1 MRIEVPLGGY
11 APRLTTRQV
20 FRSRSSLLLRGL
32 VSRNS
37 QSATFA
43 LRIGF
48 SAATAV
54 LVLVGASL
62 NVTGR
67 SGAAAFFAVVAGL
80 LGLAAGALNTNWQA
94 SVPLGGAALLLMLV
108 SAQFNLR
115 DGNLVIQ
122 IAGLV
127 LLGLGGFV
135 GSIAYRSLSGAIER
149 HVDDLEG
156 LRTQLEH
163 KHRAFLAA
171 TSDANDVKRPGDV
184 AAFANIAQQA
194 GADFACYYASSA
206 DGKQF
211 VPQPPGIGLERLHP
225 QPVLRGVEGVGPL
238 LNAIESGTAYV
249 GSDQTG
255 LTELVNYLPEDLH
268 VASLMAVPM
277 HIGDQ
282 VGGFILLGKK
292 SEDFDDDDKRL
303 AVTLTLRAGAQL
315 ASAHAVAISR
325 RESARYTLMNELI
338 KEASG
343 KTMEATL
350 QLVLEKGKQVIGYN
364 AGAAVLFQPD
374 DTYVA
379 LGAAA
384 DSARIE
390 GPLAKVRNGE
400 SVLRSLITEDEHI
413 YSGLQPDRKGG
424 AVNEALTPIHGTGG
438 VIGALCLGRNSTTS
452 FMQRDVAAL
461 DELGSMAGVV
471 LENSR
476 ILQAVTGQASKL
488 DTALDALG
496 EISQALTTVTQG
508 SKVLEQKTLETAVR
522 VTMST
527 AGLLTRTT
535 PEEMQKVIMSLGFP
549 AEVDELVFQNGQGI
563 VGAVMLSARATA
575 VPDISAS
582 FDMGNPPDLASY
594 GLESAICMP
603 MLEDG
608 RLWGTLSVFDA
619 KKREWTTNDQR
630 VLATLG
636 NQGVVA
642 VRNAELYDNNQRS
655 IWELKNLQEAL
666 QAATSTLDL
675 NQVLEQV
682 LAGAAKASSAQIG
695 CLALEDSGMLVLK
708 GGFGTDSTTAERLAL
723 GLGGEI
729 CRDVMSTGTPVMQ
742 AMEHETKTDSPLNP
756 RAVLCVPI
764 TLRGKP
770 QGVLFLANYQV
781 GHIFTDDH
789 RNLVTELAA
798 QAAVAIDNARL
809 FKDREEVIIAS
820 LEALANAVD
829 ARDPYTRGH
838 SERVTQ
844 YSLMIAR
851 QMKYAPKDPG
861 AWLRLERGGRLH
873 DIGKIGVPDAIL
885 QKTGKLTDDEFEKM
899 KEHTVV
905 GFNILSGL
913 KMLTDELVIVRSHH
927 ERFDGKGYPDRKMPD
942 ELPMFAWIVSAAD
955 AIDAMT
961 SNRPYRRGMTLQIA
975 VDQVRT
981 GAGTHFHPDV
991 AEAVL
996 DAVHNGTLNLIAEK
1010 SMYDDAPPIGAF
1022 ENPTT

>member
-1 MRIEVPLGGY
+1 M
-11 APRLTTRQV
+11 PRV
-20 FRSRSSLLLRGL
+20 
-32 VSRNS
+32 NS
-37 QSATFA
+37 EKATFA

-48 SAATAV
+48 SAATAA

-67 SGAAAFFAVVAGL
+67 SGAAAVLAVLAGL
-80 LGLAAGALNTNWQA
+80 LAFAAGVLNVNWQA
-94 SVPLGGAALLLMLV
+94 SVPLGGAALLVALM
-108 SAQFNLR
+108 SAGFNLR
-115 DGNLVIQ
+115 DPNLYLQLPGV
-122 IAGLV
+122 L

-135 GSIAYRSLSGAIER
+135 GSIAYRSFSGAISR
-149 HVDDLEG
+149 HVADLADM
-156 LRTQLEH
+156 RSQLEH
-163 KHRAFLAA
+163 KHRAFIAA
-171 TSDANDVKRPGDV
+171 TSDADDARRVGDV
-184 AAFANIAQQA
+184 GVFTANIAQQS
-194 GADFACYYASSA
+194 GADFACFYASSP
-206 DGKQF
+206 DRKQF
-211 VPQPPGIGLERLHP
+211 VPQPPGIGLDRLHP
-225 QPVLRGVEGVGPL
+225 QPVNRDAKNAGPL
-238 LNAIESGTAYV
+238 LGAIESGTEYSSGDHA
-249 GSDQTG
+249 G
-255 LTELVNYLPEDLH
+255 LQELVHYLPDDVH
-268 VASLMAVPM
+268 VSGILAVPM

-282 VGGFILLGKK
+282 VGGFFLLGKK
-292 SEDFDDDDKRL
+292 TGAFDEDDRRL
-303 AVTLTLRAGAQL
+303 ATTLTLRASAQL
-315 ASAHAVAISR
+315 ASAHAVALSR
-325 RESARYTLMNELI
+325 KESARYSLMNELI
-338 KEASG
+338 KETSG
-343 KTMEATL
+343 KTMDETL
-350 QLVLEKGKQVIGYN
+350 KLVLDKGKQVVTFDG
-364 AGAAVLFQPD
+364 GAAVLFGAD
-374 DTYVA
+374 GTYSGLDTA
-379 LGAAA
+379 NG
-384 DSARIE
+384 SAQVE
-390 GPLAKVRNGE
+390 GLLAKVRNGE
-400 SVLRSLITEDEHI
+400 PVLRSLITEDEHI
-413 YSGLQPDRKGG
+413 YCGLEPETKGG
-424 AVNEALTPIHGTGG
+424 AINEALTPIHGNGG
-438 VIGALCLGRNSTTS
+438 VIGALCLGRRGTAGFT
-452 FMQRDVAAL
+452 QRDLPAL
-461 DELGSMAGVV
+461 DELGSMAGIV

-476 ILQAVTGQASKL
+476 ILQAVTGQASQL
-488 DTALDALG
+488 DTTLDALG
-496 EISQALTTVTQG
+496 EVSQALTTVTQG

-527 AGLLTRTT
+527 AGLLTRTAADGQ
-535 PEEMQKVIMSLGFP
+535 QKVLMSLGFP
-549 AEVDELVFQNGQGI
+549 SAVDAMEFQNGQGI
-563 VGAVMLSARATA
+563 VGSVMLSGRATA

-582 FDMGNPPDLASY
+582 FDLRNPPDLVAY
-594 GLESAICMP
+594 GLQAAICMP

-608 RLWGTLSVFDA
+608 HLWGTLSVFDV
-619 KKREWTTNDQR
+619 KKREWTPNDHR

-675 NQVLEQV
+675 NQVLQQV

-695 CLALEDSGMLVLK
+695 CLALDDSGRLVLK

-723 GLGGEI
+723 GLGEAI
-729 CRDVMSTGTPVMQ
+729 CREVMSTGTAVMQ
-742 AMEHETKTDSPLNP
+742 AMEHETETDSPLNP

-781 GHIFTDDH
+781 GHVFTDDH

-838 SERVTQ
+838 SDRVTQ
-844 YSLMIAR
+844 YALMIAR
-851 QMKYAPKDPG
+851 QMKYAPQDQG
-861 AWLRLERGGRLH
+861 AWLRLERGGKLH

-885 QKTGKLTDDEFEKM
+885 QKTGKLTDDEFERM
-899 KEHTVV
+899 KEHPLA

-927 ERFDGKGYPDRKMPD
+927 ERYDGKGYPDRKKGD

-961 SNRPYRRGMTLQIA
+961 SDRPYRKGMSLQIA
-975 VDQVRT
+975 VDQVRA

-996 DAVHNGTLNLIAEK
+996 DAVNNGTLKVASQT
-1010 SMYDDAPPIGAF
+1010 SMYEDAPTTGAF
-1022 ENPTT
+1022 ENPTA